1 MCIRDRGWTVLQER
15 GPFTIARERE
25 IFSGGVE
32 TVVSKDSGGTELDPK
47 LRLAAETGVQIVMV
61 SRGPAPGW
69 GDELSEVDEAV
80 QWINAHLATVK
91 SQ

>member
-1 MCIRDRGWTVLQER
+1 
-15 GPFTIARERE
+15 
-25 IFSGGVE
+25 
-32 TVVSKDSGGTELDPK
+32 
-47 LRLAAETGVQIVMV
+47 
-61 SRGPAPGW
+61 GPAPGW